1 MEEGIV
7 NDNYGA
13 VCDGQFDKIANA
25 PWCWLHSGH
34 GYMNAVSG
42 ITNSCNV
49 FMNQVAYDLG
59 MDANGKYSD
68 SLGVEKL
75 MKYANLFRL
84 NEKSGLEITEVSPT
98 MSTSDALRTS
108 IGQSDL
114 SVTTSQLARY
124 VTTIASRGT
133 SYELSL
139 LDKVTDSKG
148 EVIEDYTPE
157 VKGDMDVADYTWT
170 TVQAGMRG
178 VAQNNA
184 SLSSLGISVAG
195 KTGTAQEDLTLASHM
210 LCLWASHLT
219 KTRKWVLLSALETA
233 TLPAMQLMWQK
244 ISSAISTSLQMNLIL
259 SQEQHLLLTQL
270 QYETINHRFAKYTGS
285 TKKIRRVWYE

>member
-1 MEEGIV
+1 
-7 NDNYGA
+7 
-13 VCDGQFDKIANA
+13 
-25 PWCWLHSGH
+25 
-34 GYMNAVSG
+34 
-42 ITNSCNV
+42 
-49 FMNQVAYDLG
+49 
-59 MDANGKYSD
+59 
-68 SLGVEKL
+68 

-157 VKGDMDVADYTWT
+157 VKGDMDVRLYLDNCASRY
-170 TVQAGMRG
+170 AGSCPK
-178 VAQNNA
+178 QCFFK
-184 SLSSLGISVAG
+184 LSR
-195 KTGTAQEDLTLASHM
+195 HFR
-210 LCLWASHLT
+210 C
-219 KTRKWVLLSALETA
+219 R
-233 TLPAMQLMWQK
+233 
-244 ISSAISTSLQMNLIL
+244 
-259 SQEQHLLLTQL
+259 
-270 QYETINHRFAKYTGS
+270 
-285 TKKIRRVWYE
+285 

>member
-1 MEEGIV
+1 
-7 NDNYGA
+7 
-13 VCDGQFDKIANA
+13 
-25 PWCWLHSGH
+25 
-34 GYMNAVSG
+34 MNAVSG

-59 MDANGKYSD
+59 TDADGKYSD

-84 NEKSGLEITEVSPT
+84 NEKSGLEITEVSPK

-133 SYELSL
+133 SYQLSL

-148 EVIEDYTPE
+148 EIIEDYTPE
-157 VKGDMDVADYTWT
+157 VKGDMDVADHTWT
-170 TVQAGMRG
+170 TVQKGMRG
-178 VAQNNA
+178 VAKNNA
-184 SLSSLGISVAG
+184 SLSSLSVSVAG
-195 KTGTAQEDLTLASHM
+195 KTGTAQEDLTRPSHALFMGFAPYENPEVGIAVRIGNGYASSNAVDVAKDILRYKYNLADESEIV
-210 LCLWASHLT
+210 T
-219 KTRKWVLLSALETA
+219 GTA
-233 TLPAMQLMWQK
+233 
-244 ISSAISTSLQMNLIL
+244 SSADTTTTRND
-259 SQEQHLLLTQL
+259 
-270 QYETINHRFAKYTGS
+270 
-285 TKKIRRVWYE
+285 